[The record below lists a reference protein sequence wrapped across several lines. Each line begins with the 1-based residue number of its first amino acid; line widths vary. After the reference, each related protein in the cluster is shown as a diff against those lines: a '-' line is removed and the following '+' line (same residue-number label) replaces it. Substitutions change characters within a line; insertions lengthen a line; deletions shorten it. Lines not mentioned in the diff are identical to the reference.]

1 MPEGSGQVTMTTK
14 SCRHVVPRLE
24 QHMYVTT
31 RQTGTRLDT
40 VKSMAYL
47 EAAGLEENYARAPAY
62 HSVGLNSNHTGVQCA
77 FLLLTL
83 GCTSVSKLRPIPE
96 KPTMHHYPSCK
107 NFK

>member
-31 RQTGTRLDT
+31 GTRLDT

-47 EAAGLEENYARAPAY
+47 EAAGLEEN
-62 HSVGLNSNHTGVQCA
+62 
-77 FLLLTL
+77 
-83 GCTSVSKLRPIPE
+83 
-96 KPTMHHYPSCK
+96 
-107 NFK
+107 